1 MLQFSLGL
9 SKGRYEGKHKKV
21 LFLNCS
27 KNKATIYFQTLGWN
41 QSYFIFSTSL
51 LPFQDRPFISVILDF
66 NTLGMPLL
74 NNSYQ

>member
-1 MLQFSLGL
+1 MLQFFLGL

-41 QSYFIFSTSL
+41 QSYFIISTSL
-51 LPFQDRPFISVILDF
+51 LPFQDICFISAILDF
-66 NTLGMPLL
+66 NTLEIALL
-74 NNSYQ
+74 NNSY